1 MIVNTDE
8 KRVRRMK
15 RSKALQFDCKGIHS
29 PCVQWADTPE
39 DLKQAFTLVH
49 DEYLKLGYI
58 REPDPSGMF
67 FGIHNLLPETVSLVV
82 KSDGKVVATL
92 TQVADSTEY
101 GLPMDRIYS
110 RELNQLRHKGRKL
123 AELCSLV
130 TSKQL
135 RWKNLY
141 MQMSR
146 IMYTHALCNGV
157 DDFCIMVNPKHV
169 PFYKLIFLFE
179 ELGPEKHYPTLG
191 VPAVALRADLNRMK
205 ARLDNKYGALDRE
218 CNLFHYMHGGK
229 DSGYEFPWAND
240 LLPPRGM
247 PSEMMSFF
255 GMAYDSASNGWAVAA
270 AVGA

>member
-1 MIVNTDE
+1 MITNTDE

-67 FGIHNLLPETVSLVV
+67 FGIHNLLPETATLVI
-82 KSDGKVVATL
+82 KSAGKVVATL
-92 TQVADSTEY
+92 TQVADTPEHN
-101 GLPMDRIYS
+101 LPMDQLYKK
-110 RELNQLRHKGRKL
+110 ELNRLRRKGRKL

-130 TSKQL
+130 TSKRL

-169 PFYKLIFLFE
+169 SFYKMIFLFE
-179 ELGPEKHYPTLG
+179 ELGPERHYPALG
-191 VPAVALRADLNRMK
+191 VPAVALRADLRRMK
-205 ARLDNKYGALDRE
+205 GRLEKTFGNLGRE
-218 CNLFHYMHGGK
+218 CNLYHYMHGEQK
-229 DSGYEFPWAND
+229 NRHDFPWADD
-240 LLPPRGM
+240 LLPPRSM
-247 PSEMMSFF
+247 PAEVMSWFT
-255 GMAYDSASNGWAVAA
+255 MAYDSVSSEYAVAA
-270 AVGA
+270 AASG